1 MEKRKEIRRE
11 ILDELIRDYKNP
23 EDLIGEQGLLKQLTK
38 ALLERAMEA
47 ELTHELGYERN
58 DRVSLKESGNRRNG
72 TSSKTVRS
80 KHGEID
86 LDIPRD
92 REAEFEPVLIKKHQR
107 RFDGFDDMILSL
119 YSKGV
124 STRDIRSHIE
134 EMYGIEVSP
143 DLISTV
149 TDNVQELVREWQ
161 TRPLDAVYPIVYLD
175 ALRVKIRYEG
185 TVQNRCIYL
194 GVGVNLEGKKEA
206 LGMWSAESE
215 GAKFWLSVLTDLN
228 NRGLRDIFISCVD
241 GLKGFT
247 EAIESVFPDTITQL
261 CIVHQ
266 IRNSLTYVS
275 HKEKKSVA
283 ADLKSIYA
291 AVTEEE
297 ALAALEAFS
306 QKWDARYPIIA
317 KSWRANWP
325 KISPMFRFSGEIRKA
340 IYTTNA
346 IESLNYSLRKIT
358 KTRAAFPSEEAAIKL
373 LWLGLQNAA
382 KRWTMPIRNWS
393 LTMNQF
399 AIIFGD
405 RLPIPGL
412 QENSKA
418 QNS

>member
-1 MEKRKEIRRE
+1 MEIRKE

-38 ALLERAMEA
+38 ALLERAMES
-47 ELTHELGYERN
+47 ELTHELGYEKN
-58 DRVSLKESGNRRNG
+58 DKSSLKENGNRRNG
-72 TSSKTVRS
+72 TSSKKVRS
-80 KHGEID
+80 KHGEIE

-92 REAEFEPVLIKKHQR
+92 RNSEFEPVLISKHQR
-107 RFDGFDDMILSL
+107 RFDGFDDLILSL

-134 EMYGIEVSP
+134 EMYGVEVSP

-161 TRPLDAVYPIVYLD
+161 TRPLDEVYPIVYLD
-175 ALRVKIRYEG
+175 ALRVKIRHDG
-185 TVQNRCIYL
+185 AVQNRCIYL
-194 GVGVNLEGKKEA
+194 AVGVNLEGRKEA
-206 LGMWSAESE
+206 LGLWSAESE
-215 GAKFWLSVLTDLN
+215 GAKFWLSVLTELR
-228 NRGLRDIFISCVD
+228 NRGVRDVFIACVD
-241 GLKGFT
+241 GLRGFT
-247 EAIESVFPDTITQL
+247 EAIESVFPDAITQL

-275 HKEKKSVA
+275 HKEKKAVA
-283 ADLKSIYA
+283 AALKPIYT

-297 ALAALEAFS
+297 ALAALEEFS
-306 QKWDARYPIIA
+306 GRWDARYPVISR
-317 KSWRANWP
+317 SWRANWQR
-325 KISPMFRFSGEIRKA
+325 ISPMFRFSADIRRA
-340 IYTTNA
+340 IYTTNV

-358 KTRAAFPSEEAAIKL
+358 KTRASFPTEEAAIKL

-382 KRWTMPIRNWS
+382 KKWTMPIRNWS

-405 RLPIPGL
+405 RLPIRGL
-412 QENSKA
+412 NDNQFT